1 MEIKSLDTEFLRD
14 LTIPSLKSLHSRESY
29 LSTLKLSSYV
39 ASLKTDTQNL
49 RNNDIKVQWVRTP
62 TAEESVLMLSL
73 GARMLFEAHYLP
85 VSVCQ
90 SPH

>member
-73 GARMLFEAHYLP
+73 GVRMLFEAHYLP

>member
-39 ASLKTDTQNL
+39 VSLKTDTQNL
-49 RNNDIKVQWVRTP
+49 RNNDIKVQ
-62 TAEESVLMLSL
+62 
-73 GARMLFEAHYLP
+73 
-85 VSVCQ
+85 CQ
-90 SPH
+90 DAYSRGECPHVVPGSRNAF